1 MKLYISNSFEVDTSV
16 NNDNPPLSEIG
27 IQQAKSK
34 RITFPNIKF
43 DYCFTSPLI
52 QDYGSAMLLVGD
64 KVLIDR
70 DKRLQYEAS
79 LADNNTRII
88 EFIDFLEQTYP
99 EKTILLVV
107 NSAMNSILQ
116 NYKTKNLEII

>member
-34 RITFPNIKF
+34 RITFPDIKF

-99 EKTILLVV
+99 EKTILLVI

>member
-1 MKLYISNSFEVDTSV
+1 MKLYISNNFEVDTSV

-34 RITFPNIKF
+34 RITFPDIKF

>member
-34 RITFPNIKF
+34 RITFPDIKF

>member
-34 RITFPNIKF
+34 RITFPDIKF
-43 DYCFTSPLI
+43 DYCFTSPII

-99 EKTILLVV
+99 EKTILLVI

>member
-1 MKLYISNSFEVDTSV
+1 MKLYIFNSFEVDTSV

-34 RITFPNIKF
+34 RITFPDIKF

>member
-1 MKLYISNSFEVDTSV
+1 MKLYISSSFEVDTSV

-34 RITFPNIKF
+34 RITFPDIKF

-88 EFIDFLEQTYP
+88 EFIDFLEQAYP

>member
-34 RITFPNIKF
+34 RITFPDIKF

-88 EFIDFLEQTYP
+88 EFIDFL
-99 EKTILLVV
+99 
-107 NSAMNSILQ
+107 
-116 NYKTKNLEII
+116 